1 MAQRWLDSEL
11 LWDICFALIYQV
23 SNPKDGQCYLISTM
37 ASIVFSGESP
47 VLNFTQMKMGVFYS
61 SQARF
66 LIIMICM
73 SPALSRERKKSFCM
87 FTSPLYFN
95 QIRLNSQFGRLQSEP
110 QEWSGSWRLYSSFS
124 TLCYHPPN
132 ICIIKPR
139 HMIKGYI
146 AVNYHRDSGQKNPTG
161 WNSEFNGASTLLL
174 YTYKYDILIT
184 IMNSNKQLPRSPH
197 CYWCLHH
204 KPTVCDASALSSS
217 LWYHGV
223 IKPFNIRLSKIFP
236 DYPVDNMEGLS
247 NLWIIVK

>member
-1 MAQRWLDSEL
+1 
-11 LWDICFALIYQV
+11 
-23 SNPKDGQCYLISTM
+23 
-37 ASIVFSGESP
+37 
-47 VLNFTQMKMGVFYS
+47 MKMGVFYS

-73 SPALSRERKKSFCM
+73 SPALSREKKSFCM

-95 QIRLNSQFGRLQSEP
+95 QIRLNSQFGRLQSES
-110 QEWSGSWRLYSSFS
+110 QKWSGSWRLYSSFS

-161 WNSEFNGASTLLL
+161 WNSEFNRASTLLL

-197 CYWCLHH
+197 CVYTTNLQFVMLQHCCLHYDIMVWSNH
-204 KPTVCDASALSSS
+204 PTLGCPK
-217 LWYHGV
+217 Y
-223 IKPFNIRLSKIFP
+223 FQ
-236 DYPVDNMEGLS
+236 
-247 NLWIIVK
+247 IIL

>member
-1 MAQRWLDSEL
+1 MARRWASLRHLLCSHLPSVKSQRWSVLPNL
-11 LWDICFALIYQV
+11 NNGQHCFFWRVPCTKLHPNENGCV
-23 SNPKDGQCYLISTM
+23 LF
-37 ASIVFSGESP
+37 FSGSFSYYNDMH
-47 VLNFTQMKMGVFYS
+47 VSCAFK
-61 SQARF
+61 
-66 LIIMICM
+66 
-73 SPALSRERKKSFCM
+73 REKKSFCM

-95 QIRLNSQFGRLQSEP
+95 QIRLNSQFGRLQSES

-184 IMNSNKQLPRSPH
+184 IMNSNKHLPRSPH

-204 KPTVCDASALSSS
+204 KPTVCDASALSTS
-217 LWYHGV
+217 LWFHGV
-223 IKPFNIRLSKIFP
+223 IKPSNIRLSKIFP